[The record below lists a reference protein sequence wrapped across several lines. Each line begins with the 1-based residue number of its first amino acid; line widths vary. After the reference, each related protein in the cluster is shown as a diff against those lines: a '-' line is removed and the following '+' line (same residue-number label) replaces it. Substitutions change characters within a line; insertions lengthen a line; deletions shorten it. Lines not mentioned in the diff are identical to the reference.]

1 MTLYL
6 SVSKARNRFKRLL
19 GNANHQIITAL
30 IGLHAI
36 KIGAI
41 TEKPEEFDT
50 TWAPL
55 NPVDSAKRSRAL
67 ILEMA
72 LVRCVDALDTYIR
85 HSIRQP
91 ALVQSTALRTEIAKC
106 GYSVFGKF
114 QTIEQFVECD
124 DELLSSL
131 ITLMITWR
139 NRQVHTDADDEI
151 GRDCRNIICGHAS
164 EAKIRFRGLDVYK
177 MLDRYDSNKSP
188 RFKEVASFVKITQ
201 DYVNFVEEFLFS
213 QLDERKYLR
222 ELVWNGL
229 SERVKASKSKQRGR
243 KYYSEKVWG
252 KSKSNKRQAVERF
265 LQRNG
270 LSLTRPDK
278 VDRYVVFDA
287 SMIEA
292 LASMSPGEVLEWANP
307 VRYEGNS

>member
-6 SVSKARNRFKRLL
+6 TVSQARNRFKRLL

-36 KIGAI
+36 KIGTV
-41 TEKPEEFDT
+41 TEKPEECDT
-50 TWAPL
+50 TWAPCD
-55 NPVDSAKRSRAL
+55 PVASATRSRAL

-85 HSIRQP
+85 LSIRQP
-91 ALVQSTALRTEIAKC
+91 ALVQSTKLRTDIAKC

-114 QTIEQFVECD
+114 QKIEQFVDCD

-131 ITLMITWR
+131 VTLIITWR
-139 NRQVHTDADDEI
+139 NRQVHTDADDELD
-151 GRDCRNIICGHAS
+151 RDCRNIICGNAS
-164 EAKIRFRGLDVYK
+164 EAKERFRGLDVNE
-177 MLDRYDSNKSP
+177 MLDRYESNKSP
-188 RFKEVASFVKITQ
+188 RFKEVASFVKVTQ

-213 QLDERKYLR
+213 QLDEQRYFR
-222 ELVWNGL
+222 ELVWKGL
-229 SERVKASKSKQRGR
+229 SEGTVGSKNRQRGR
-243 KYYSEKVWG
+243 KQYSERVWG
-252 KSKSNKRQAVERF
+252 KSKTNRRQAVERF

-270 LSLTRPDK
+270 LSRTKPENVNRC
-278 VDRYVVFDA
+278 VVFKA

-292 LASMSPGEVLEWANP
+292 LASRSPGEVLEWADP
-307 VRYEGNS
+307 AKYGGNS

>member
-6 SVSKARNRFKRLL
+6 SVSKARNRFKRML
-19 GNANHQIITAL
+19 GHANHQIITTL

-36 KIGAI
+36 ETGEVTA
-41 TEKPEEFDT
+41 KPEEFDT
-50 TWAPL
+50 VWEPHDPAA
-55 NPVDSAKRSRAL
+55 SATRSRAL

-85 HSIRQP
+85 LSNRQP
-91 ALVQSTALRTEIAKC
+91 ALVQSTALRTDIAKC

-114 QTIEQFVECD
+114 EKIEQFVDCN

-131 ITLMITWR
+131 VTLIIAWR

-151 GRDCRNIICGHAS
+151 GRSCRNIICENAS
-164 EAKIRFRGLDVYK
+164 EAKVRFRGLDVNE
-177 MLDRYDSNKSP
+177 MLDRYENGKSP
-188 RFKEVASFVKITQ
+188 RFKEIASFVKVTQ

-213 QLDERKYLR
+213 QLDEQKYLR

-229 SERVKASKSKQRGR
+229 SERAMASKNRQRGR
-243 KYYSEKVWG
+243 KYYADKVWG
-252 KSKSNKRQAVERF
+252 KSQANKRQAVERF

-270 LSLTRPDK
+270 LSRTRPEK
-278 VDRYVVFDA
+278 ANRCVIFDA
-287 SMIEA
+287 SIIEA
-292 LASMSPGEVLEWANP
+292 LASRSPGEVLEWANP

>member
-19 GNANHQIITAL
+19 GHANHQIITAL

-36 KIGAI
+36 ETGKVTA
-41 TEKPEEFDT
+41 KPEEFDT
-50 TWAPL
+50 VWAPHD
-55 NPVDSAKRSRAL
+55 PVASATRSRAL

-85 HSIRQP
+85 LSIRQP
-91 ALVQSTALRTEIAKC
+91 ALVQSTKLRTDIARC

-114 QTIEQFVECD
+114 QKIEQFVACN

-131 ITLMITWR
+131 VTLIIAWR

-151 GRDCRNIICGHAS
+151 GRDCRNIICGNVS
-164 EAKIRFRGLDVYK
+164 EAKIRFRGLDANE
-177 MLDRYDSNKSP
+177 MLDRYENNKSP

-213 QLDERKYLR
+213 QLDEQKYLR

-229 SERVKASKSKQRGR
+229 SERATVGKNRQRGR

-252 KSKSNKRQAVERF
+252 KSIASKRQAVERF
-265 LQRNG
+265 LQRSG
-270 LSLTRPDK
+270 LSRTRPEN
-278 VDRYVVFDA
+278 VNRYVVFDA

-292 LASMSPGEVLEWANP
+292 LASRSPREVLEWADP
-307 VRYEGNS
+307 ARFEGNS

>member
-6 SVSKARNRFKRLL
+6 SVSKARNRFKRML

-36 KIGAI
+36 EIGKVTA
-41 TEKPEEFDT
+41 KPEEFDT
-50 TWAPL
+50 VWEPHDPTA
-55 NPVDSAKRSRAL
+55 SATRSRGL

-85 HSIRQP
+85 LSVRQP
-91 ALVQSTALRTEIAKC
+91 ALVQSIELRTDIAKC

-114 QTIEQFVECD
+114 EKIDQFVDCN

-131 ITLMITWR
+131 VTLIIAWR

-151 GRDCRNIICGHAS
+151 GRDCRNIICGNVS
-164 EAKIRFRGLDVYK
+164 EAKIRFRGLDTIE
-177 MLDRYDSNKSP
+177 MLDRYENNKSP

-213 QLDERKYLR
+213 QLDEQKYLR
-222 ELVWNGL
+222 ELVWNSL
-229 SERVKASKSKQRGR
+229 SERATVGKNRQRGR

-252 KSKSNKRQAVERF
+252 KSKASKRQAVERF
-265 LQRNG
+265 LQRSG
-270 LSLTRPDK
+270 LSRTRPEN

-292 LASMSPGEVLEWANP
+292 LASRSPREVREWADP
-307 VRYEGNS
+307 ARFEGNS